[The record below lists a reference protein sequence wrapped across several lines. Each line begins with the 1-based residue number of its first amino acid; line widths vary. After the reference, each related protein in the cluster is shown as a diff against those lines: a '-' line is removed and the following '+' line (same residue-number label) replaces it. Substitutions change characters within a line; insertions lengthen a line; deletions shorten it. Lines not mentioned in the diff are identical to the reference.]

1 MIIVRI
7 PTRTRTLTLTLTLTR
22 TLTLTLTLSLI
33 SDQSGEVA
41 IRKPHPTSAAGLA
54 EYWGKQVAVC
64 RKGDS
69 FGELALMST
78 QPRAATAVSAVGVH
92 TLHPTP

>member
-1 MIIVRI
+1 MRI

-92 TLHPTP
+92 T

>member
-1 MIIVRI
+1 MRI
-7 PTRTRTLTLTLTLTR
+7 PTRTRTRTLTLTLIR
-22 TLTLTLTLSLI
+22 TLTLTLTLSLT
-33 SDQSGEVA
+33 SDQSGELAAV
-41 IRKPHPTSAAGLA
+41 RKPHPTSAAGLA
-54 EYWGKQVAVC
+54 EHWGKQVAVC